1 MIEFTPET
9 FAQRMLQLGLAEQR
23 EIDAARAELGSGE
36 VSLDEFVRMLQRH
49 ALLTT
54 LQLDK
59 IMRGDSA
66 GYFFGDYKILYLIG
80 AGTFA
85 RVYRAAKGDAG
96 EVFAIKVLRKRF
108 RDEVAQLDQFLR
120 EGRMGLRLRH
130 PNIVSITEVVP
141 DVRSPFMVMEFVE
154 GQTLRELV
162 NIRKQLDGMTALKLL
177 YDVAA
182 GLAYAATLGISHRDM
197 KMSNV
202 LVSTE
207 GRAKLVDFGL
217 AALADRNNPDQIAD
231 CPNARAIDYA
241 ALERGTGVRKD
252 DPRSDIYFAGCMLYH
267 MLSGKSPLTETRD
280 RMARLNIS
288 RFHEVPPIHQVL
300 TDIPSPVAHVV
311 AKTMEFDP
319 EKRIQSA
326 ALLQAEIKAAME
338 RLTKGNYQRITEDG
352 EFVDDGEAPT
362 QEGEGRTVM
371 LVESKIELQDAI
383 RQPLKKR
390 GYRVLVISDPVR
402 ALKRFDPNDDPPAD
416 VVVFSAHELGNH
428 ALEAFNQF
436 AVDPH
441 TAAIPAVL
449 LVGKQQQFI
458 VGRAKMDSHR
468 RMLAMPLKVKQL
480 RQMIRSLLESRPRRE
495 AV

>member
-1 MIEFTPET
+1 MEFTPET
-9 FAQRMLQLGLAEQR
+9 FAQRVLQLGLAEQR
-23 EIDAARAELGSGE
+23 EIDLARAELGSGE
-36 VSLDEFVRMLQRH
+36 VSLDEFIRSLQRNG
-49 ALLTT
+49 LLTT

-85 RVYRAAKGDAG
+85 RVYRASKGSSG
-96 EVFAIKVLRKRF
+96 EVFALKVLRKRF

-130 PNIVSITEVVP
+130 PNIVSINEVVP
-141 DVRSPFMVMEFVE
+141 DVRNPFMVMEFVE

-162 NIRKQLDGMTALKLL
+162 NIRKHLDAMTALRLL
-177 YDVAA
+177 HDVAA

-202 LVSTE
+202 LVSAE
-207 GRAKLVDFGL
+207 GKAKLVDFGL
-217 AALADRNNPDQIAD
+217 AALADRNNPEQIAD

-280 RMARLNIS
+280 RMARLNVS
-288 RFHEVPPIHQVL
+288 RFNEVPPIHQVVK
-300 TDIPSPVAHVV
+300 DIPAPAAHVV

-326 ALLQAEIKAAME
+326 ALLQAEIKVAMD
-338 RLTKGNYQRITEDG
+338 RLASGNYERVSENGGSVEDG
-352 EFVDDGEAPT
+352 ELPT
-362 QEGEGRTVM
+362 NEGEGRTIM
-371 LVESKIELQDAI
+371 LVESKIELQNAI
-383 RQPLKKR
+383 REPLKKR
-390 GYRVLVISDPVR
+390 GYRVLIISDPAR
-402 ALKRFDPNDDPPAD
+402 ALKRFDPNEDAPAD
-416 VVVFSAHELGNH
+416 CVVFSAHELGNQ
-428 ALEAFNQF
+428 ALDAFNQF
-436 AVDPH
+436 ATDEH

-449 LVGKQQQFI
+449 LVGQQQQFI
-458 VGRAKMDSHR
+458 VGRAKMDAHR
-468 RMLAMPLKVKQL
+468 RMLSMPLKVKQL
-480 RQMIRSLLESRPRRE
+480 RQMIRTLLANRPDRE